1 MKGDRMP
8 VTTTLHIGNSVDR
21 MPATREACK
30 RKIGIRYKEHDI
42 RETTKKGVRLR
53 YPSLSRRL
61 FSLHSEKS

>member
-8 VTTTLHIGNSVDR
+8 VTTTLHKGNSVDR

-42 RETTKKGVRLR
+42 RETTKKGGET
-53 YPSLSRRL
+53 SLPLSQPT
-61 FSLHSEKS
+61 SLLAPF